1 MKGHIRERGNS
12 WAIVLEVRDPV
23 TGARKRKWHTFSGT
37 DGTLPPKRAAE
48 AECRRLLVEL
58 DGGTAID
65 ATKETLSAFFDRWLE
80 HMQGQVSPRTHER
93 YGEIALK
100 NLAPLLGGVHLAK
113 LKPEQISKAYASAL
127 ASGNRRT
134 GKGLSPRTVT
144 HMHRVLRE
152 ALEQAVKWNALM
164 RNPASLVKPPRVE
177 RKQMAV
183 FDPAGTADVI
193 EEARNYTF
201 FIPIILAV
209 LCGIRRGEIAAL
221 RWRSLDLDAGQL
233 SVVASIEQT
242 KAGCREKDAK
252 SGRGRSVALPA
263 LVVEELRRHRVAQA
277 QAMLAIGVRLTPEHH
292 VVMRADGLPLQPN
305 SITQAVSKFMIRRGS
320 KVRLHGL
327 RHSHAT
333 HMLASG
339 IHPKIASERLGHSKI
354 GITLDLYSH
363 VLPGMQEEAIA
374 KVDTLISAALLHRQK
389 TSR

>member
-1 MKGHIRERGNS
+1 MIRLRWISSRSN
-12 WAIVLEVRDPV
+12 W
-23 TGARKRKWHTFSGT
+23 T
-37 DGTLPPKRAAE
+37 AA
-48 AECRRLLVEL
+48 AAL
-58 DGGTAID
+58 AD
-65 ATKETLSAFFDRWLE
+65 ATSDAST
-80 HMQGQVSPRTHER
+80 SPEFH
-93 YGEIALK
+93 
-100 NLAPLLGGVHLAK
+100 P
-113 LKPEQISKAYASAL
+113 
-127 ASGNRRT
+127 
-134 GKGLSPRTVT
+134 
-144 HMHRVLRE
+144 
-152 ALEQAVKWNALM
+152 
-164 RNPASLVKPPRVE
+164 
-177 RKQMAV
+177 
-183 FDPAGTADVI
+183 
-193 EEARNYTF
+193 
-201 FIPIILAV
+201 
-209 LCGIRRGEIAAL
+209 
-221 RWRSLDLDAGQL
+221 
-233 SVVASIEQT
+233 
-242 KAGCREKDAK
+242 CREKDAK
-252 SGRGRSVALPA
+252 SGRGLPA